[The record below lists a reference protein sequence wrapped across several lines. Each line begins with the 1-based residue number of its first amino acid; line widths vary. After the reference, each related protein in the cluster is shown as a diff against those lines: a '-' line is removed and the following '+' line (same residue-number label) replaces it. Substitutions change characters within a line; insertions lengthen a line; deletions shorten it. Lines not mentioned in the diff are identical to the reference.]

1 MKILANLQK
10 ISAWAEWTV
19 DSATHSLAVNM
30 HCSTGFPHSTFQH
43 VFWENATI
51 TE

>member
-1 MKILANLQK
+1 MKILANLHK

-19 DSATHSLAVNM
+19 DSATHALAVDM